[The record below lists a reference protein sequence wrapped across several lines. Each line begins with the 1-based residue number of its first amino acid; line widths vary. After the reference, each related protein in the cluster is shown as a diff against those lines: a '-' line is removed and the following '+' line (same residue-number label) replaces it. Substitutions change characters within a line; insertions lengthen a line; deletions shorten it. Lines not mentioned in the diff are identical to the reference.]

1 MHFFFFFGGL
11 RWGVLCPAA
20 DVRIAVKNKKQK
32 KRNSLEAIKTDF
44 SQFCS
49 VPVPDIPS
57 GGIYFAP
64 NCFGLRHPAQTQIMH
79 VCFFVFFF
87 AVVLAGGAVQ

>member
-1 MHFFFFFGGL
+1 MCIFFSRGL

-20 DVRIAVKNKKQK
+20 DVRMAVKKKK
-32 KRNSLEAIKTDF
+32 KFSEAIKTDF

-49 VPVPDIPS
+49 VPVPDILS

-64 NCFGLRHPAQTQIMH
+64 NCFGLGHPAQTQIMH
-79 VCFFVFFF
+79 VFF
-87 AVVLAGGAVQ
+87 AVVVARGGAVQSLGQ